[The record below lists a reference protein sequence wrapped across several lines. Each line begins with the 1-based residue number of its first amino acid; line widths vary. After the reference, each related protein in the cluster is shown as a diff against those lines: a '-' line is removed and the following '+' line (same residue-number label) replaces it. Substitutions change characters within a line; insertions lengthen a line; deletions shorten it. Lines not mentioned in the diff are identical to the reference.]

1 MWKSRDFTTLFF
13 SHSPGSEEKL
23 LFEKKSPQPSR
34 IERLNSIPCQ
44 CDNTPGDSSNEGL
57 VKDILDQVIND
68 VIKLSVKDQEQEDQQ
83 QQASHDQ
90 QPKRVQHVQ
99 QQVQQPSVEIDCT
112 EPEIRVSPRRTVE
125 IDIADP
131 PDQESSSR
139 HHRRRRSSR
148 MKPSEEESSATS
160 SSSTS
165 TANPSRGS
173 SAPIALPMPSRYEN
187 TLISRIFF
195 LQKRIYFFSFPDQ
208 DRAEH

>member
-1 MWKSRDFTTLFF
+1 MR
-13 SHSPGSEEKL
+13 
-23 LFEKKSPQPSR
+23 
-34 IERLNSIPCQ
+34 
-44 CDNTPGDSSNEGL
+44 
-57 VKDILDQVIND
+57 DILDQVISE

-83 QQASHDQ
+83 QHASHDQ

-99 QQVQQPSVEIDCT
+99 PQVQQPSVEIDCT

-165 TANPSRGS
+165 ASNPSRGS
-173 SAPIALPMPSRYEN
+173 SAPIALPMPSRYE
-187 TLISRIFF
+187 
-195 LQKRIYFFSFPDQ
+195 KYFTFDFQ
-208 DRAEH
+208 IHAEKFRETKIE

>member
-1 MWKSRDFTTLFF
+1 M
-13 SHSPGSEEKL
+13 
-23 LFEKKSPQPSR
+23 
-34 IERLNSIPCQ
+34 N
-44 CDNTPGDSSNEGL
+44 
-57 VKDILDQVIND
+57 DILDQVISE
-68 VIKLSVKDQEQEDQQ
+68 VIKLSVKDQDQEDQQ

-148 MKPSEEESSATS
+148 MKPSEEESSSTS

-187 TLISRIFF
+187 ALISWIFF
-195 LQKRIYFFSFPDQ
+195 LQKRIFFFFFQIKIERHIKKAQRSK
-208 DRAEH
+208 RY